1 MQDSN
6 NKIFKFFS
14 YRDPR
19 CAKTF
24 DDFEKSRRWSLKN
37 ISEEQLNEGI
47 LGVISSIDKP
57 LSPYGEAMNDFINIL
72 DNKDKEKR
80 LAFRSK
86 IKDCTID
93 DLVEVSRKYLFNESK
108 RSLIAGESYIEEI
121 KNLNFNIRNI

>member
-1 MQDSN
+1 M
-6 NKIFKFFS
+6 FKFFS

-19 CAKTF
+19 CTKTF
-24 DDFEKSRRWSLKN
+24 DDFKKSRQWSLKN
-37 ISEEQLNEGI
+37 ISEEQLDEGI

-57 LSPYGEAMNDFINIL
+57 LSPYGEAINDFINIL

-93 DLVEVSRKYLFNESK
+93 NLVEVSRKYLFNESK
-108 RSLIAGESYIEEI
+108 RSLIAGESHIEEI